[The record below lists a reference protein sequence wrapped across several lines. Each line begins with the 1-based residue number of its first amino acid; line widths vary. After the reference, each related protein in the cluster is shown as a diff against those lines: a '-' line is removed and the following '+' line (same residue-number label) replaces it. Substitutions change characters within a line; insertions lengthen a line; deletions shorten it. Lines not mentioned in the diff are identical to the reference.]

1 MSNYERAVALTIIMK
16 RIVDE
21 EAQPW
26 VDQMRLPQ
34 WADRDLLLN
43 MQSLGLL
50 VPHTEYDWKWRLPM
64 TMDEYTALTS
74 NEQYRTDSEVTR

>member
-1 MSNYERAVALTIIMK
+1 MSNYERAVALTVIMK

-26 VDQMRLPQ
+26 VSEKRFPDFV
-34 WADRDLLLN
+34 DRDLLLN

-50 VPHTEYDWKWRLPM
+50 VPHTEYAWKWRLPM
-64 TMDEYTALTS
+64 TMDEYTSLTA
-74 NEQYRTDSEVTR
+74 QDTTP